1 MLVSDLVRY
10 DPTRNC
16 FVLKACMNDRPTT
29 WPDGTPKSM
38 NNAFNW
44 RAGVATAI
52 PFVATKNNRS
62 RDLTSNGNVY
72 SYTKAKLSSNAPTG
86 RAADKGGKLFTVKKQ

>member
-16 FVLKACMNDRPTT
+16 FVLKDLMNDYPMT
-29 WPDGTPKSM
+29 WPDGTLKST

-44 RAGVATAI
+44 RVGAATAI
-52 PFVATKNNRS
+52 PPVANKNHRS
-62 RDLTSNGNVY
+62 LDMHSNGNVY
-72 SYTKAKLSSNAPTG
+72 SYTKAKQSSKKFT
-86 RAADKGGKLFTVKKQ
+86 GGKPPKGNVMYTIKKQ

>member
-16 FVLKACMNDRPTT
+16 FVLKACMNDHPTT

-44 RAGVATAI
+44 RVGVATAI
-52 PFVATKNNRS
+52 PFVSNKNHRS
-62 RDLTSNGNVY
+62 LDLTSNGNVY
-72 SYTKAKLSSNAPTG
+72 SYTKAKQSSNKYT
-86 RAADKGGKLFTVKKQ
+86 GGKPPKGNVMYTIKKQ

>member
-16 FVLKACMNDRPTT
+16 FVLKAPMTDSLPT

-44 RAGVATAI
+44 RVGVATAV
-52 PFVATKNNRS
+52 PFVANKNQRAL
-62 RDLTSNGNVY
+62 DLTSNGHVY
-72 SYTKAKLSSNAPTG
+72 TYTKAKQPSKKFT
-86 RAADKGGKLFTVKKQ
+86 GGKPPKGNKMYTVKKQ